1 MQLCSSLNILWPC
14 LSFWG
19 LEWKFTISSPVA
31 NAEFSKLAGILLSAA
46 LEQHHHLGFEIAQ
59 LAFHQL
65 CFKTFLN
72 LPSLWY
78 KNKPF
83 VCYRAFLGCDLS
95 DIYIYLES
103 KHEVLGGREEL
114 LFGAMTALIFPFPE
128 IHKWYKS
135 SLLLHVGRWESLHC
149 RRGTPNYESGS
160 LYRLHAAPITERER
174 ERERSLL

>member
-1 MQLCSSLNILWPC
+1 M
-14 LSFWG
+14 
-19 LEWKFTISSPVA
+19 A

-128 IHKWYKS
+128 IHK
-135 SLLLHVGRWESLHC
+135 
-149 RRGTPNYESGS
+149 
-160 LYRLHAAPITERER
+160 
-174 ERERSLL
+174 